1 MMTGWRAIFWRELRS
16 YFATSLALVYTVV
29 FLIASG
35 IFTFA
40 LGGFFQRGQADL
52 ETFFFY
58 HPWLYLFLVPAIA
71 MRLWA
76 EDRRQGT
83 FELVLTLPVSTG
95 ALVIGKF
102 FAAWV
107 FTAFALSLTTPLW
120 VTVNWLGSPDNGV
133 IAAGYLGSVLMAGA
147 YLSIGAAISAMT
159 RNQVAAFAA
168 TVLTC
173 FLFMITGLPVVTD
186 FVLAV
191 AGSQWAELVA
201 SFSFLTQF
209 SSLLTGVL
217 EARAILFFL
226 SLMTFWLFVNFVMVE
241 RGREKG

>member
-1 MMTGWRAIFWRELRS
+1 MIGLRAIFWREFRS
-16 YFATSLALVYTVV
+16 YFATPLALVYIVV
-29 FLIASG
+29 FLMASG
-35 IFTFA
+35 IFTFS
-40 LGGFFQRGQADL
+40 LGGFFERGQADL

-58 HPWLYLFLVPAIA
+58 HPWLYLFLMPAIA

-83 FELVLTLPVSTG
+83 FELVLTLPLST
-95 ALVIGKF
+95 AAVVMGKF

-107 FTAFALSLTTPLW
+107 FTAFALSLTVPLW
-120 VTVNWLGSPDNGV
+120 VTVNWLGSPDNGI
-133 IAAGYLGSVLMAGA
+133 IAAGYLGSLLMAGA
-147 YLSIGAAISAMT
+147 YLSIGAAVSAMT

-173 FLFMITGLPVVTD
+173 FLFMISGLPIITD

-191 AGSQWAELVA
+191 AGPQWARLVA

-217 EARAILFFL
+217 EARTILFFM
-226 SLMTFWLFVNFVMVE
+226 SLMTFWLFVNFVMIE